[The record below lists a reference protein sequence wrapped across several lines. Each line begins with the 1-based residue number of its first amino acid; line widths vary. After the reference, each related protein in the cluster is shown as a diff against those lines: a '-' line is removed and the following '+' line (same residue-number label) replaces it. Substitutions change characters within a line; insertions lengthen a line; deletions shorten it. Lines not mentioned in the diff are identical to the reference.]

1 MTDEPQV
8 ETAPP
13 EDVFTWRQAIQGS
26 NLPIQTRYTG
36 TIFAQYAK
44 SPSEV
49 WVFMDRLIAHVG
61 LSKRR
66 TQDRLREL
74 TDGGWLIETAS
85 AHTGRSRRFALRVPV
100 GAVLRPGVNV
110 EVTPDGA
117 RYVKPE
123 DAGRVDSSVHPS
135 RVDSSDTSPGRVDSS
150 DTEGWTVSAPKGGQF
165 CLPEAKQ
172 KRSEKQSS
180 VFDGDAHTSP
190 PAHGTQA
197 AAAADAAARQATSP
211 AVANLTADPHER
223 LVAVAAA
230 TEAGDDTQP
239 TSWSA
244 MTPEQKQ
251 QFIAWENKRRGNNP
265 IRQPEGFMRN
275 LTAEERAEKIAQF
288 FDGQKNKPT
297 SLWDQLEETPIEEWQ
312 PGYECEAVADR
323 LGIEPCGE
331 TWNDLLELFRRKHV
345 KGHAP
350 QLNRLFIEDIQDYY
364 RQQHTNWC
372 PYCGNAK
379 DAPHEFNCPNRD
391 GNPGSARPKYCHS
404 CRTDIWT
411 GTHTTDCATNS

>member
-1 MTDEPQV
+1 M
-8 ETAPP
+8 
-13 EDVFTWRQAIQGS
+13 
-26 NLPIQTRYTG
+26 
-36 TIFAQYAK
+36 
-44 SPSEV
+44 
-49 WVFMDRLIAHVG
+49 
-61 LSKRR
+61 
-66 TQDRLREL
+66 
-74 TDGGWLIETAS
+74 
-85 AHTGRSRRFALRVPV
+85 
-100 GAVLRPGVNV
+100 
-110 EVTPDGA
+110 
-117 RYVKPE
+117 
-123 DAGRVDSSVHPS
+123 
-135 RVDSSDTSPGRVDSS
+135 
-150 DTEGWTVSAPKGGQF
+150 
-165 CLPEAKQ
+165 
-172 KRSEKQSS
+172 
-180 VFDGDAHTSP
+180 FDGDAHTSP